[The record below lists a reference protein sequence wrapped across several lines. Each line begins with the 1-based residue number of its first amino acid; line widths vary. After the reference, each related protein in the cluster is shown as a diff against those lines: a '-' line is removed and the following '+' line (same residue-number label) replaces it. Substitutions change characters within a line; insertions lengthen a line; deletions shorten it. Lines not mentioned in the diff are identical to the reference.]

1 VLGVLSVERNRFPC
15 ENGRLSV
22 PLHLIVR
29 CVLEEFDVTIHVY
42 PIEDW
47 IEHQIDCE
55 ASECSCLCDF
65 RVEYFDDDGTTLPEP
80 IVVHE
85 AIDGRE

>member
-1 VLGVLSVERNRFPC
+1 MLRRNHHHIFSTSTP
-15 ENGRLSV
+15 V
-22 PLHLIVR
+22 HLIVR
-29 CVLEEFDVTIHVY
+29 CVVKDFNMTIHVY

-47 IEHQIDCE
+47 IDHHIDCE
-55 ASECSCLCDF
+55 PSECACPCGF
-65 RVEYFDDDGTTLPEP
+65 RVEYLDEDGTVLPEP